1 MHLHIPR
8 AEVSPERL
16 AQILRGLR
24 LETAVAGSQ
33 MTNASRENIFVK
45 RRTHNRCQKQENVQ
59 LNPFPCFYFGFVAS
73 GSVPSMIGK

>member
-1 MHLHIPR
+1 MISVESTTDTIHLHIPR

-33 MTNASRENIFVK
+33 MTDAMAEEMKADWWARN
-45 RRTHNRCQKQENVQ
+45 RRRFIPDSDGGT
-59 LNPFPCFYFGFVAS
+59 A
-73 GSVPSMIGK
+73 